1 MVTDIELRDTC
12 RKYSGVGIDRLS
24 RSQIG
29 LRVAAAV
36 AACAVVV
43 VVVVVV
49 APELNKFDE
58 PTRGTYS
65 GISAENSLSFL
76 RFLSVNFPCT

>member
-43 VVVVVV
+43 VVV